1 LSISL
6 PVGKCLLS
14 GQCLAVFVEHA
25 RGQVLVVRP
34 SDCSPSNAYPLEIL
48 GILEPGKY
56 AVPIRFHIENT
67 FLPIFERSM
76 ELPVLEWLNSR
87 NIEWESAFGNNLV
100 FHSNNYTKGSILL
113 ICSPAQANFQLVMRS
128 AW

>member
-1 LSISL
+1 LFFVNFCPLSKNIFARSSSSKSLTEVSTSHLALLLANVSHLFSPLIHCHHFHSKYLTLSL
-6 PVGKCLLS
+6 PSGKCLLS

-56 AVPIRFHIENT
+56 AVPIGFHIENT
-67 FLPIFERSM
+67 FLPIFER
-76 ELPVLEWLNSR
+76 
-87 NIEWESAFGNNLV
+87 
-100 FHSNNYTKGSILL
+100 
-113 ICSPAQANFQLVMRS
+113 
-128 AW
+128 